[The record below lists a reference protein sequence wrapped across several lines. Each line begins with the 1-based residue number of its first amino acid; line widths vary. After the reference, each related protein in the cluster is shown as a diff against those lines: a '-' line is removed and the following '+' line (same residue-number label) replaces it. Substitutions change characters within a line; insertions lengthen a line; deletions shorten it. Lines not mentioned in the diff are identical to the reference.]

1 MKGNAVFIL
10 TNKYVRSKNEKKLDI
25 YIDRLYTLDIYIDY
39 ITRRKILSSS
49 RDSDFASQNKEEN
62 PLLAKGLAFSFGKQG
77 GFYVKQIID
86 SG

>member
-1 MKGNAVFIL
+1 MHSMLGIAPARGRC
-10 TNKYVRSKNEKKLDI
+10 YKKH
-25 YIDRLYTLDIYIDY
+25 
-39 ITRRKILSSS
+39 SMH
-49 RDSDFASQNKEEN
+49 FAPQNKEEN